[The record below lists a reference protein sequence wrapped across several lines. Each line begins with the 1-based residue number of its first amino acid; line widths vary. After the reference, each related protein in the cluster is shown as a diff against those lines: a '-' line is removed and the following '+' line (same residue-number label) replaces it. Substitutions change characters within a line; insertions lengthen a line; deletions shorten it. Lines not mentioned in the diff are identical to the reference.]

1 MIVKMAAKQLS
12 SFAGNDAVARA
23 QNTATA
29 APKTIPM
36 MLQKKRKAT
45 TKHGDIDN
53 TGRNKRGNKWKGRP
67 KQAWKQQEMAEVRKV
82 KEAEHL
88 LKEREIMAKEAEAA
102 VNMLKVEEELSVM
115 HGRAIFEEQ
124 KIKNEEELLYEQKKQ

>member
-1 MIVKMAAKQLS
+1 
-12 SFAGNDAVARA
+12 
-23 QNTATA
+23 
-29 APKTIPM
+29 
-36 MLQKKRKAT
+36 
-45 TKHGDIDN
+45 
-53 TGRNKRGNKWKGRP
+53 
-67 KQAWKQQEMAEVRKV
+67 MAEVRKV